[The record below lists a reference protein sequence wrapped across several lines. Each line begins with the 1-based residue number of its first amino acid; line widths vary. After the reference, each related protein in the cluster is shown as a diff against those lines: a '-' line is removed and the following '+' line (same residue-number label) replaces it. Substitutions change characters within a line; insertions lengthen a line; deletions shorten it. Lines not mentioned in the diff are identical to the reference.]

1 MEAVY
6 LLTHLIMGACIVS
19 IVVIILTSKDKT
31 FEDAEKKA
39 VLTRLPRLPRYQLN
53 TAHLSKLI
61 TIVTSL
67 FII

>member
-6 LLTHLIMGACIVS
+6 LLTHLIMGSCIVS

-31 FEDAEKKA
+31 FEDAEEKA
-39 VLTRLPRLPRYQLN
+39 VLTRLPRLPKYKLN
-53 TAHLSKLI
+53 TVHLSKII
-61 TIVTSL
+61 TVVTSL